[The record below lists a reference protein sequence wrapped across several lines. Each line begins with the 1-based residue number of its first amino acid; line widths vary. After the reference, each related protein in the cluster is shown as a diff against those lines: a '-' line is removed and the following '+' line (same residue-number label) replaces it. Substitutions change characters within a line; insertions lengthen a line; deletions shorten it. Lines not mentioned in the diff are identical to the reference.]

1 MLEKPTRSQRVR
13 ERKAR
18 VTGKEIAAGYIFVL
32 PALLFFLVFQI
43 YPLFR
48 TVALSLMEY
57 AGKSFRF
64 VGLQNY
70 RDLAAN
76 PVFLK
81 SIINS
86 TLFVVLNV
94 PVIIVFALAISF
106 FIYRKSTRSLGFYRI
121 AFYLP
126 SVASIVTIC
135 IVWKNMLNPIMGLIN
150 YLTGRMGIPPINWLG
165 SNYALGTL
173 SLILFSINVGMSII
187 LYIAAMQGI
196 SHEIT
201 EAALIDG
208 ANKWTLFVRI
218 IIPLVGPTTL
228 FVIVINTINLF
239 QSFALVN
246 LMTKG
251 GPFYSTTT
259 IVFQLYET
267 AFGLQKFGLASAMGI
282 CLGVII
288 SLVSV
293 FQFKIADRT
302 TGS

>member
-1 MLEKPTRSQRVR
+1 MR
-13 ERKAR
+13 ERRSRVNAR
-18 VTGKEIAAGYIFVL
+18 EIAAGYVFVL
-32 PALLFFLVFQI
+32 PALLFFLIFQV
-43 YPLFR
+43 YPLIR

-57 AGKSFRF
+57 VGQSFRF

-70 RDLAAN
+70 RDLTGDS
-76 PVFLK
+76 VFIR

-94 PVIIVFALAISF
+94 PLIIAFSLAVSF
-106 FIYRKSTRSLGFYRI
+106 FIYRKGRVALGFYRI

-135 IVWKNMLNPIMGLIN
+135 VVWKNMLNPIMGLIN
-150 YLTGRMGIPPINWLG
+150 YLCGRVGIPPINWLG
-165 SNYALGTL
+165 SNFALGTL
-173 SLILFSINVGMSII
+173 TLILFSINVGMSII

-196 SHEIT
+196 SHEVT

-208 ANKWTLFVRI
+208 ANRRNLFFKI
-218 IIPLVGPTTL
+218 IVPLVRPTTL

-288 SLVSV
+288 SVVSI